1 MRHQRLPRPI
11 GQRPVPLPM
20 SDRPNKPNLV
30 RALRLVEGSLRSL
43 YARHAIEDEQ
53 QRIAMITAASDPS
66 SPIWSEVL
74 QVNYL
79 ENAREGLLTTLHAM
93 RHPSRRPR

>member
-1 MRHQRLPRPI
+1 VPPPTGDRLTR
-11 GQRPVPLPM
+11 
-20 SDRPNKPNLV
+20 PNLV
-30 RALRLVEGSLRSL
+30 RALRLVEGSLHSL
-43 YARHAIEDEQ
+43 YARHALEDEQ
-53 QRIAMITAASDPS
+53 RRIAAITAASDPA
-66 SPIWSEVL
+66 SPVWSEVL